1 MSLFVIVSI
10 DFIFILIYKMKKIAL
25 LWLFLSCFFFAWCG
39 QKLWEWEG
47 IYEWE
52 LIVAWVGPEISF
64 EPTVEEWT
72 LVLKWYFEDHSDH
85 IFLNQWIWE
94 DYLINESDYLPWNEV
109 NFKWVVKA
117 LDAAAWNHYYEVVN
131 IDKLEVLKYPDAG
144 EIKEVLDSYNYC
156 ESDSDC
162 GYFMWECPLWCY
174 IPLNIKYMDV
184 ASSIVS
190 NFVNHLDDRCVY
202 GCVAL
207 NKAKCENYKCEM
219 YDAEAEEDIHW
230 CWPLYKDPNFEKE
243 HPELACDDSIHDPVC
258 ANDWKTYE
266 NDCLACTSP
275 LVETYTFWECKT
287 ESEVITCTPE
297 QKNADICT
305 MEYVP
310 VCGSD
315 SRTYWN
321 SCVACQSETVESYT
335 QWECE
340 SSAFVIEWDSEY
352 LSYAMDI
359 LNNEW
364 IVSCD
369 MFYSDFW
376 KEEVH
381 AMLVADKDRFYSAID
396 DYSDSTNRNVFY
408 RLAKHGKV
416 YDRSTFPNSESNV
429 NDYPADIE
437 SEIASIIFDLWKKSD
452 FKIDC
457 HNWID
462 DEHLFES
469 TSH

>member
-1 MSLFVIVSI
+1 LFVIVSI

-52 LIVAWVGPEISF
+52 LIFAWKWPEITF
-64 EPTVEEWT
+64 ESTVDEGT
-72 LVLKWYFEDHSDH
+72 VVMKWYFEDHSDH
-85 IFLNQWIWE
+85 IFL
-94 DYLINESDYLPWNEV
+94 DYNILFEKYPMKMPELFYTPWNV
-109 NFKWVVKA
+109 VKFKWVVKA
-117 LDAAAWNHYYEVVN
+117 LDSAAGNHYYQVKS
-131 IDKLEVLKYPDAG
+131 IDKLELVRYPNID
-144 EIKEVLDSYNYC
+144 EINEIFDSYNYC

-162 GYFMWECPLWCY
+162 EYIVWKCPFGCY
-174 IPLNIKYMDV
+174 IPVNKSFIN
-184 ASSIVS
+184 VS
-190 NFVNHLDDRCVY
+190 NLIINNYYMNNQEEKCVY
-202 GCVAL
+202 GCVAMD
-207 NKAKCENYKCEM
+207 KVFCENYKCVM
-219 YDAEAEEDIHW
+219 KSNEESW
-230 CWPLYKDPNFEKE
+230 ENKE
-243 HPELACDDSIHDPVC
+243 LIA
-258 ANDWKTYE
+258 
-266 NDCLACTSP
+266 
-275 LVETYTFWECKT
+275 
-287 ESEVITCTPE
+287 CTPE
-297 QKNADICT
+297 QKSADICT
-305 MEYVP
+305 MQYEP
-310 VCGSD
+310 VCWSD

-321 SCVACQSETVESYT
+321 SCVACQSETVETYT

-381 AMLVADKDRFYSAID
+381 AMFVADKDRFYSAID

-408 RLAKHGKV
+408 RLAKDGKV
-416 YDRSTFPNSESNV
+416 YDWSTFPDSETNV
-429 NDYPADIE
+429 TDYPADIE

-452 FKIDC
+452 LKIDC